1 MFVVSGYG
9 NFFHGFFFLQN
20 MSISKEKKKN
30 AAYSNLQI
38 QWWLEPF
45 CKSYD
50 VYVKYVSTP
59 VIWSWMLFHIS
70 CINFWNFFLC
80 LQGSIISVGVD
91 ATNLFDT

>member
-1 MFVVSGYG
+1 
-9 NFFHGFFFLQN
+9 
-20 MSISKEKKKN
+20 MSISEEKKKN
-30 AAYSNLQI
+30 AAYSNLQM

-45 CKSYD
+45 CKSGCLRWI
-50 VYVKYVSTP
+50 VSAP

-70 CINFWNFFLC
+70 YINFFLC

>member
-1 MFVVSGYG
+1 MVSSYG
-9 NFFHGFFFLQN
+9 NFFHCFFLQN

-45 CKSYD
+45 CKSWCLCWI
-50 VYVKYVSTP
+50 VSTP